1 MIVSMG
7 NQVVWDTSLWSAF
20 EKLKQLY
27 AKTAA
32 ERGGTGTNPKATP

>member
-7 NQVVWDTSLWSAF
+7 NRVVWDTSLWAAF

-27 AKTAA
+27 AIDTAD
-32 ERGGTGTNPKATP
+32 RGGTGTRGKDNQ